1 MTAVNV
7 LSHDRMKR
15 YLLTVLATMLMV
27 AIAAFFFYVALVPL
41 VLASMILL
49 GLALMFALGVFVGT
63 ESLPRFGNS
72 FRLRRFGPHQRLET
86 QAHL

>member
-1 MTAVNV
+1 
-7 LSHDRMKR
+7 MKR
-15 YLLTVLATMLMV
+15 YLLTVLATLLMA

-49 GLALMFALGVFVGT
+49 GLAVMFALGVYVGT
-63 ESLPRFGNS
+63 ESLTRLGNS
-72 FRLRRFGPHQRLET
+72 FHLRGRFGPTDRLET